1 MRNPYEPPRS
11 ARSAAA
17 PLGAGALNERGEN
30 VDNLWSIKRFA
41 RWRYELPDGAEPT
54 KGQLNTV
61 TKMCREGTVPAV
73 KVGTQWRIDTR
84 KILEG
89 ARR

>member
-1 MRNPYEPPRS
+1 MD
-11 ARSAAA
+11 
-17 PLGAGALNERGEN
+17 AL
-30 VDNLWSIKRFA
+30 WTIKRFA
-41 RWRYELPDGAEPT
+41 RWRYELPDGAEST

-61 TKMCREGTVPAV
+61 TKMCREGIVPAV

-89 ARR
+89 VKNG

>member
-1 MRNPYEPPRS
+1 MDE
-11 ARSAAA
+11 
-17 PLGAGALNERGEN
+17 
-30 VDNLWSIKRFA
+30 LWTIRHFA
-41 RWRYELPDGAEPT
+41 RWRYDLPESKEPT

-61 TKMCREGTVPAV
+61 TKMCRDGTVPAV

>member
-1 MRNPYEPPRS
+1 MD
-11 ARSAAA
+11 
-17 PLGAGALNERGEN
+17 AL
-30 VDNLWSIKRFA
+30 WTIKRFA

-54 KGQLNTV
+54 KDQINTV
-61 TKMCREGTVPAV
+61 TKMCREGAVPAV

-89 ARR
+89 ARK